1 MSLYYDILGEVK
13 AEIESLY
20 LTDLPAVVVRK
31 RPHIKRTDTM
41 PLIIVSPGF
50 EQFTEE
56 YTENLINTEYPVLI
70 TIVQTG
76 DHLLETAVAQML
88 DYRTQIRKHFHKQ
101 DPLPTVEEVFDARPI
116 MNRAFD
122 PQLFGANY
130 DASQVIFF
138 FKATEPRD
146 DT

>member
-1 MSLYYDILGEVK
+1 MSLYYDILTEVK

-20 LTDLPAVVVRK
+20 LTGLPAVEVRK

-41 PLIIVSPGF
+41 PLVIVSPGF

-88 DYRTQIRKHFHKQ
+88 DYRTQIRKHFHKAVPFTNVQ
-101 DPLPTVEEVFDARPI
+101 EVIDSRVM
-116 MNRAFD
+116 MNKAFD